1 MNQYTIQ
8 TARYE
13 HLSMAEEIC
22 RHMEESA
29 KARGTGIAKRSPD
42 YIKKKMIE
50 GKAVVAT
57 DKAGNFVGFCYIETW
72 GHGKFVANSGLIV
85 HPDHRK
91 SGIAKEI
98 KKEIFKLTRKN
109 YPEAKLFGITTNLAV
124 MKINSAL
131 GYEPVPFSELTDD
144 DEFWKGCSSCV
155 NYDILTRTNR
165 KMCLCTGML
174 YDPAEQK
181 VNDTD
186 SKWNFAKK
194 SKVYERWLR
203 LKESILSNFR
213 NKNGN
218 SGSGKREEAKLVPLP
233 EIKKPAEKE
242 KILVYISIVGAL
254 VALGKYIFE

>member
-1 MNQYTIQ
+1 MSQYIVQ

-13 HLSMAEEIC
+13 HLQLAEEIC

-42 YIKKKMIE
+42 YIKQKMVE

-57 DKAGNFVGFCYIETW
+57 TVDGHFVGFCYIESW

-98 KKEIFKLTRKN
+98 KQKIFDLTRKK
-109 YPEAKLFGITTNLAV
+109 YPAAKIFGITTSLAV

-131 GYEPVPFSELTDD
+131 GYKPVTFSELTDD
-144 DEFWKGCSSCV
+144 DNFWKGCASCT
-155 NYDILTRTNR
+155 NYDVLTRTNR

-174 YDPAEQK
+174 YDPVEEEKPNKQK
-181 VNDTD
+181 PWDVAKQ
-186 SKWNFAKK
+186 SKL
-194 SKVYERWLR
+194 YERWLR
-203 LKESILSNFR
+203 FKNHVLFKKDKPADDPDAGQPKEKES
-213 NKNGN
+213 
-218 SGSGKREEAKLVPLP
+218 
-233 EIKKPAEKE
+233 EKV
-242 KILVYISIVGAL
+242 LVYSILA
-254 VALGKYIFE
+254 VALGCALYFAA